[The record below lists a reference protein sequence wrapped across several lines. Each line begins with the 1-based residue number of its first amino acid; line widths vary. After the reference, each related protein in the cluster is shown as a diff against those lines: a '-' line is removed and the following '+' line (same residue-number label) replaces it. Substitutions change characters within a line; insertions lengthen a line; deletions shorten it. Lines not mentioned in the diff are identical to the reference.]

1 MDELIQ
7 FFAKTKLPSLKVNSY
22 FDNYEDLLEKFRGQK
37 ITLVEVGVLGGG
49 SLQMWKSYLGKDA
62 RIIGVDANPG
72 ALKFNN
78 EFEIHIFD
86 QTDLEAWG
94 IFFQTI
100 GLIDVLIDDGGH
112 TSLGQITT
120 CIGAVNNIN
129 DGGLIIIE
137 DVHSSYAKDF
147 GMPSKYS
154 FDNWVMQIE
163 RELNKIYLDRDNFLN
178 HHQENFLQKVYQ
190 ITRFRS
196 MVVFKIKKTISK
208 PKSIEN
214 FTPLLVNEDFRYKDE
229 HRFKNILRGILLFN
243 PWDVESVGNSRNY
256 LKFLNKLINSKK
268 LKIFSEFYTVLKAP
282 LRLILWLIMKNTIS
296 KNRTFF
302 SKF

>member
-22 FDNYEDLLEKFRGQK
+22 FDNYEDILGKFCGQK

-49 SLQMWKSYLGKDA
+49 SLQMWRSYLGKDA
-62 RIIGVDANPG
+62 RIIGVDANPN
-72 ALKFNN
+72 ALKFKN
-78 EFEIHIFD
+78 EFEIYIFD
-86 QTDLEAWG
+86 QTDLKAWE
-94 IFFQTI
+94 IFFQNI
-100 GLIDVLIDDGGH
+100 GFIDVLIDDGGH

-120 CIGAVNNIN
+120 CVGAVNNIN

-163 RELNKIYLDRDNFLN
+163 RELNKIYLDRNNFLN
-178 HHQENFLQKVYQ
+178 HHQKNFLQNVYQ
-190 ITRFRS
+190 IIRFRS
-196 MVVFKIKKTISK
+196 MVVFKIKKTILK

-214 FTPLLVNEDFRYKDE
+214 FIPHLANEDFRYKNE
-229 HRFKNILRGILLFN
+229 RKFKNILRQMLLFN
-243 PWDVESVGNSRNY
+243 PWGIESVGNRRNY
-256 LKFLNKLINSKK
+256 LKFFNNLLKSKK
-268 LKIFSEFYTVLKAP
+268 LKIFSWLYTVLKAP
-282 LRLILWLIMKNTIS
+282 LRLILWLMVKNTIS